1 MRERDWQA
9 ADSGPP
15 SGCSASARDQVLA
28 KKLTVDECGSCASP
42 SVSATVWS

>member
-1 MRERDWQA
+1 MWQSDWQA
-9 ADSGPP
+9 ADSGP
-15 SGCSASARDQVLA
+15 SNGCTASARDQVLA